1 MPFTKVPA
9 LSLPLWQR
17 EILEKIARRSKS
29 LQQHVTR
36 AHLLLLA
43 ADGFGN
49 QEIAERLGINRKTV
63 YHWRK
68 RWLSAQ
74 EFLSAIKEEDEKQ
87 LHKSILKL
95 LSDNE
100 RSGAPATYSAEVV
113 CQIIAVACENPQD
126 CGHPISHWTP
136 QALRLEVIK
145 RHIVKDIS
153 VRQIGRFLKRSGFKT
168 TPGALLG
175 NA

>member
-1 MPFTKVPA
+1 MPFTKVSG

-36 AHLLLLA
+36 ARILLLA

-68 RWLSAQ
+68 RWSSAR
-74 EFLSAIKEEDEKQ
+74 EFFSAIKDEDEKQ
-87 LHKSILKL
+87 LHKSMLKF

-100 RSGAPATYSAEVV
+100 RSGAPATYNAEVV
-113 CQIIAVACENPQD
+113 CQIIAVACENPQECD
-126 CGHPISHWTP
+126 HPISHWTP

-145 RHIVKDIS
+145 RGIVKDIS
-153 VRQIGRFLKRSGFKT
+153 VRQIGRFLKRSRSKT
-168 TPGALLG
+168 APGALLG
-175 NA
+175 NT